1 MTDIVGIDNG
11 GARACIVHQ
20 GRLVL
25 VGSAAVPDL
34 VLASRVSDVEPSAL
48 ESPPVDFRLTTTV
61 RGEEVATPADG
72 FWFEQVSARGN
83 AFHAVIQQE
92 GLFILGNAGESNVP
106 AGPFTAAQ
114 VEIRENSWYGSER
127 GLTPLIVGGLVMFV
141 QAGGRDMRG
150 IRWDEIQRNYVAS
163 SMLTRAGQVFAK
175 AVDVAYSIS
184 SGRRPDSA
192 YVVGEDGTV
201 AVLVL
206 PNGAWSTWETREPDP
221 VPEDLERT
229 KLSKFTGI
237 AVPGGHHVF
246 LVERNGTTGVEYFAD
261 EEPDHRTWR
270 DPGPTPDGMPIT
282 ARFEGVPF
290 VAPSRTGT
298 KRSVTKCRMLDV
310 VLEFVDPLVPGRNDD
325 MPDRLR
331 DVEGNQVWMGLRRRG
346 GVDVRDTK
354 RWPRRLRDKETE
366 EITPVRFGGLAGWR
380 TRASV
385 AMEVV
390 EPAEL
395 AGFSYKA
402 MG

>member
-11 GARACIVHQ
+11 GARAGIVYQ

-34 VLASRVSDVEPSAL
+34 VLASKVSDVEPGSAD
-48 ESPPVDFRLTTTV
+48 ESPPLDFAIERED
-61 RGEEVATPADG
+61 GIATPASG

-92 GLFILGNAGESNVP
+92 GLFILGDIGESAVP

-114 VEIRENSWYGSER
+114 VEIRENSWYGTER
-127 GLTPLIVGGLVMFV
+127 GLAPLIVGGLVMFI
-141 QAGGRDMRG
+141 QAGGQDMRG
-150 IRWDEIQRNYVAS
+150 INWDEIQRKYVAS
-163 SMLTRAGQVFAK
+163 SMLSRAGQIFGT
-175 AVDVAYSIS
+175 AVDVAYSVS
-184 SGRRPDSA
+184 SGQRPDSA
-192 YVVGEDGTV
+192 YVVGDDGSI

-206 PNGAWSTWETREPDP
+206 PQTAWSKWETD
-221 VPEDLERT
+221 
-229 KLSKFTGI
+229 TGAFK
-237 AVPGGHHVF
+237 AVAAPGGHHLF
-246 LVERNGTTGVEYFAD
+246 LVERGGRVGLEYFDAEAKTFD
-261 EEPDHRTWR
+261 TWT
-270 DPGPTPDGMPIT
+270 DPGDRPIK

-310 VLEFVDPLVPGRNDD
+310 VLEFVTVDLEVPGYNADT
-325 MPDRLR
+325 PNRLR
-331 DVEGNQVWMGLRRRG
+331 TVEGNQVWMGLRRRAG
-346 GVDVRDTK
+346 ENVPDTK

-366 EITPVRFGGLAGWR
+366 DITPVKFGGLSGWR

-385 AMEVV
+385 SMEVV
-390 EPAEL
+390 EPCEL

>member
-1 MTDIVGIDNG
+1 MTDLVGIDNG
-11 GARACIVHQ
+11 GARAGIVHQ

-34 VLASRVSDVEPSAL
+34 VMASKVSDVEPGSL
-48 ESPPVDFRLTTTV
+48 DESPPVDFAL
-61 RGEEVATPADG
+61 EEENGIATPASG

-92 GLFILGNAGESNVP
+92 GLFILGDAGESAVP

-114 VEIRENSWYGSER
+114 VEIRENSWYGTER
-127 GLTPLIVGGLVMFV
+127 GLLPLIVGGLVMFV

-150 IRWDEIQRNYVAS
+150 INWDEIQRKYVARS
-163 SMLTRAGQVFAK
+163 LLERAGQIFGK
-175 AVDVAYSIS
+175 AVDVTYSIS
-184 SGRRPDSA
+184 SGQRPDSA
-192 YVVGEDGTV
+192 YVVDEDGSV
-201 AVLVL
+201 SVLVL
-206 PNGAWSTWETREPDP
+206 PHAAWSKWETGDG
-221 VPEDLERT
+221 
-229 KLSKFTGI
+229 KFVGV
-237 AVPGGHHVF
+237 AAPGGHHVF
-246 LVERNGTTGVEYFAD
+246 LVERNGVVGVEYFD
-261 EEPDHRTWR
+261 DQQQDYRTWK
-270 DPGPTPDGMPIT
+270 DPGDTPIK

-310 VLEFVDPLVPGRNDD
+310 VLEFVDPLVPGMDTENLG
-325 MPDRLR
+325 RLR
-331 DVEGNQVWMGLRRRG
+331 TVEGNEVWMGLRRRG
-346 GVDVRDTK
+346 GEDVRDVK
-354 RWPRRLRDKETE
+354 RWPRRFRDKETE
-366 EITPVRFGGLAGWR
+366 AITPIRFGGMLGWR

-390 EPAEL
+390 EPCEL